1 LGAIFN
7 TNFDKT
13 GAEME
18 KYILQ
23 QTELPGTVI
32 TIDEVGSGI
41 LVHTLY
47 YNSEKELVSTDTI
60 FLYGYSYQTYIDENK
75 TYRLIVKS
83 ESLI

>member
-1 LGAIFN
+1 MGTFL
-7 TNFDKT
+7 NFQNDKT
-13 GAEME
+13 GARMGTN
-18 KYILQ
+18 ILH

-32 TIDEVGSGI
+32 TIDEVGNGI

-47 YNSEKELVSTDTI
+47 FNSEKELVSTDTI
-60 FLYGYSYQTYIDENK
+60 YLEGYSFQTYIDENK